1 MWFQIV
7 PIALVLVSTLTN
19 GMSASSTDENEITN
33 QKRGRYS
40 YDFNPVDAYIRR
52 LSMDYLRRIKFALA
66 TGGRKANKR
75 SQISLENAWGVWG
88 RDDSPMLSRR
98 NENSVEA
105 SSPMLSR
112 REVSEAVE
120 RDIAEMLLKRELS
133 SELASSPML
142 SKKSLLSK
150 RSVENV
156 KEVHDVV
163 AKKSSPMLSK
173 KSAADAKN

>member
-1 MWFQIV
+1 MWLQMV
-7 PIALVLVSTLTN
+7 PIAFVLVSTLTN
-19 GMSASSTDENEITN
+19 GMSASSEDNEITN
-33 QKRGRYS
+33 QKRGRYT
-40 YDFNPVDAYIRR
+40 YNFNPVDAYIRR

-75 SQISLENAWGVWG
+75 SQDSTENAWGVWG

-98 NENSVEA
+98 ENSVES

-112 REVSEAVE
+112 RELSEAVE
-120 RDIAEMLLKRELS
+120 RDIAEMLLKRELAS
-133 SELASSPML
+133 AFSSPML
-142 SKKSLLSK
+142 SKKSMLSK

-156 KEVHDVV
+156 KEVD

-173 KSAADAKN
+173 KSTDAKN

>member
-1 MWFQIV
+1 MWLQIV
-7 PIALVLVSTLTN
+7 PIAFVLFSLSN
-19 GMSASSTDENEITN
+19 GMSASEENEIAN
-33 QKRGRYS
+33 QKRGRYT
-40 YDFNPVDAYIRR
+40 FNPVDAYIRR

-75 SQISLENAWGVWG
+75 SQDSTENAWGVWG

-98 NENSVEA
+98 ENLVK

-112 REVSEAVE
+112 RELPEAVE
-120 RDIAEMLLKRELS
+120 RDIAEMLLKRELLS
-133 SELASSPML
+133 AFSPML

-150 RSVENV
+150 RSVDNV
-156 KEVHDVV
+156 KEVE

-173 KSAADAKN
+173 KSSEVAKN